1 MTAATSMMNQAQM
14 AATQPRQ
21 FQASAANAQ
30 RANQVGKQ
38 FEAMFMTQMLNHMFT
53 GMDQENGLFGGGHAE
68 AMFRPMLLEEYGKM
82 IANRGNGI
90 GIADQVTRVM
100 LSQQEV

>member
-30 RANQVGKQ
+30 RTNQVGKQ